1 MKDFKEMFFKYF
13 RPLPKCFKYQGNNYD
28 LLLKA
33 EAPNIEDILL
43 LLELEGF
50 SYIYSKEAR
59 VYFCELPV
67 IH

>member
-1 MKDFKEMFFKYF
+1 MFFKYF